1 MKTNHKWLTSHE
13 QDVDYLLNRCLI
25 YTDKPIDSGGQHC
38 GNITFPIIIES
49 KDMDIKISVGTHKAN
64 YKNKQ
69 VALELM
75 EIALNKVIK

>member
-1 MKTNHKWLTSHE
+1 
-13 QDVDYLLNRCLI
+13 
-25 YTDKPIDSGGQHC
+25 
-38 GNITFPIIIES
+38 
-49 KDMDIKISVGTHKAN
+49 MDIKISVGTHKAN

>member
-1 MKTNHKWLTSHE
+1 MKTTKE
-13 QDVDYLLNRCLI
+13 QDIEYVLKRCLI
-25 YTDKPIDSGGQHC
+25 YTDKPVEMGGQHC
-38 GNITFPIIIES
+38 GTITFPIIIES

>member
-1 MKTNHKWLTSHE
+1 MKTTKE
-13 QDVDYLLNRCLI
+13 QDIQYVLKRCLI
-25 YTDKPIDSGGQHC
+25 YTDKPTEYGGQTC
-38 GNITFPIIIES
+38 ITPTFPIIIES
-49 KDMDIKISVGTHKAN
+49 KDMGILISVGTHKAN